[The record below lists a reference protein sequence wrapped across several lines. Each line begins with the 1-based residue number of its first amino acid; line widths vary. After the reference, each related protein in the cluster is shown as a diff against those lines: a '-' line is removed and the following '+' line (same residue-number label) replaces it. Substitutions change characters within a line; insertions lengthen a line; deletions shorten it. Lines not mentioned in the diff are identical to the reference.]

1 MKKILSGFIA
11 AIVVTGSVFAADAN
25 VRAGITENAGKI
37 MDEVETQSQFGDEDY
52 SVTVSLIVEKPDEA
66 TQQMKYKMFQR
77 SSQDQFSM
85 IQLFPE
91 ADKGTGY
98 LQDGDNLWIYDPIGR
113 KFSHSSLKEQ
123 LGDSDTSTGDLN
135 NNDSWR
141 DDYQITGFENGKL
154 GKYSVYIVTLEA
166 ITTAPEYA
174 KKIEYVRTDY
184 PVTLKVE
191 DYSANGRLLRTQ
203 LLPKYTKVNGY
214 FIPTQIIQRDE
225 VNKGE
230 QTQILISEVSFTN
243 IPDKVFT
250 KAYLEN
256 IN

>member
-1 MKKILSGFIA
+1 MKKILSSFIVA
-11 AIVVTGSVFAADAN
+11 VVLGSSFFAMDAN
-25 VRAGITENAGKI
+25 VIDGVDEKAGKI
-37 MDEVETQSQFGDEDY
+37 MDQVEIQSQFGDEDY
-52 SVTVSLIVEKPDEA
+52 SATVSLIIEKPDEA
-66 TQQMKYKMFQR
+66 TQQMKYKLFQR

-98 LQDGDNLWIYDPIGR
+98 LQDGDNLWVYDPIGR

-135 NNDSWR
+135 NNDTWR
-141 DDYQITGFENGKL
+141 DDFQITGFEKGML
-154 GKYSVYIVTLEA
+154 GKYSVYIITLEA
-166 ITTAPEYA
+166 ITTEPEYA
-174 KKIEYVRTDY
+174 KQVEYVRTDY

-191 DYSANGRLLRTQ
+191 DYSANGRLMRTQ

-214 FIPTQIIQRDE
+214 YIPTQIIQRDE